1 MKLHNLIFHFFLTTS
16 LLMTQTIYSPM
27 AYAQLANNETELLE
41 DNNNGNDAVEKR
53 LQRLDSNDDG
63 KISIDE
69 LQKVQTD
76 RFNKMDVNHDGI
88 ISNVEFSEY
97 HQQLQSKVVQHQFL
111 RFDKNSDGKLD
122 NGEYQAVSQ
131 MGKGRAIQHNLPAFA
146 QADSDRDNAISL
158 TEWQVLRPQ
167 KTRTAVFQKLDS
179 NKDGKIGQDEFWQSR
194 QEWFKK
200 MDSNSD
206 NFLTVKELA
215 AKMPKNTLE

>member
-1 MKLHNLIFHFFLTTS
+1 MKLHNLFFHFFLIP
-16 LLMTQTIYSPM
+16 LLLITHTVYSP
-27 AYAQLANNETELLE
+27 AAFAQAANNETELLE
-41 DNNNGNDAVEKR
+41 DNNANDAIEKR
-53 LQRLDSNDDG
+53 LQRLDSNNDG

-76 RFNKMDVNHDGI
+76 RFNKMDANHDGA
-88 ISNVEFSEY
+88 ISSAEFNEY
-97 HQQLQSKVVQHQFL
+97 HQQLQGKMLQRQFL

-122 NGEYQAVSQ
+122 SSEYQAVSQ
-131 MGKGRAIQHNLPAFA
+131 ISKGRATQNSFPAFA
-146 QADSDRDNAISL
+146 QADSDRDNVISL
-158 TEWQVLRPQ
+158 TEWQALRPQ
-167 KTRTAVFQKLDS
+167 KARTAVFQKLDS

-215 AKMPKNTLE
+215 VKMQKNSLE

>member
-1 MKLHNLIFHFFLTTS
+1 MKLHNLFFHFFLTTS
-16 LLMTQTIYSPM
+16 LLITHTVYSP
-27 AYAQLANNETELLE
+27 AAFAQPVNNETELLE
-41 DNNNGNDAVEKR
+41 DNNANDAIEKR
-53 LQRLDSNDDG
+53 LQRLDSNSDG

-76 RFNKMDVNHDGI
+76 RFNKMDVNRDGVL
-88 ISNVEFSEY
+88 SGEEFNEY
-97 HQQLQSKVVQHQFL
+97 HQQLQSKILQRQFL

-122 NGEYQAVSQ
+122 NGEYQAVGQ
-131 MGKGRAIQHNLPAFA
+131 MSKGRAIQHNLPAFA
-146 QADSDRDNAISL
+146 QADSDRDNMISL

-167 KTRTAVFQKLDS
+167 KARTAVFQKLDS
-179 NKDGKIGQDEFWQSR
+179 NKDGKIAQDEFWQSR

-206 NFLTVKELA
+206 NFLTVKEIA